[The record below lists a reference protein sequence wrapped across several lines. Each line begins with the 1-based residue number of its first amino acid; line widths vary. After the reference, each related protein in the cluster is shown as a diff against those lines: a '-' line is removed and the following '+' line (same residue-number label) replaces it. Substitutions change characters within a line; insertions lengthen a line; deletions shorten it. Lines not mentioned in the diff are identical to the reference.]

1 MFYDKRQVILIPLHL
16 AFTDSHNYRQN
27 NIIFIF
33 RILSYEHVLYLWNE
47 TCQNALFTTII
58 SDNVHTC
65 NNKVY
70 I

>member
-33 RILSYEHVLYLWNE
+33 RILSYEHVLY
-47 TCQNALFTTII
+47 
-58 SDNVHTC
+58 
-65 NNKVY
+65 
-70 I
+70 